1 MYISRF
7 FCIDLREYF
16 CALFVLLLPLNF
28 FPSFIVFLPLSNS
41 SLGGAGGGGGP
52 LNFSV
57 LVGIHS
63 PQPSPES
70 HVNHHAGAKFWELW
84 SSNFIHTLYE
94 QKLC

>member
-41 SLGGAGGGGGP
+41 SLGGAGGEEVP
-52 LNFSV
+52 
-57 LVGIHS
+57 
-63 PQPSPES
+63 
-70 HVNHHAGAKFWELW
+70 
-84 SSNFIHTLYE
+84 
-94 QKLC
+94 